1 MAGPRV
7 GVVRSMAAPGGAIES
22 LVEVVVA
29 VARRVQSSPKFEPR
43 DFEIVLRRPIVPSQA
58 DADQFSLPTT
68 EVRGGETTRA
78 AAERAANDVLGM
90 KPLRSHR
97 ICTRSSANRVWMGK
111 HVISVMH
118 FVLVDP
124 AVEPSDLN
132 GFKNSYF
139 NLGEIITEHRLYG
152 FAFDHREL
160 TNTALGWFRQMT
172 TTTPPRID
180 FVMRPKSRRGVSR
193 IIANPLMQSGMK
205 SSLDAPVFS
214 HNNGYFL
221 SGVLKPENFD
231 GVDRFNRPR
240 MGVSDVAGVV
250 DLDVVADPYDRA
262 HPSIRRRSAETRT
275 DEVDGYRSVPG
286 ANESTLDNTPIN
298 MGASN
303 DTGYI
308 RSNGEL
314 KSKEPIYSQSTKKSK
329 RTNAASVSLTKPILE
344 DDDPSTAPESAPV
357 TWFSDQYA
365 EITHVPDSIDAND
378 DDVEAALNGLRATV
392 HPDVFS
398 GPSPDP
404 MLAAENVVINENS
417 KRNPSPDYSKRG
429 SVEVPD
435 TEHPFIDDL
444 NSDFTN
450 PLFGQ

>member
-1 MAGPRV
+1 
-7 GVVRSMAAPGGAIES
+7 MAAAAGATES
-22 LVEVVVA
+22 LVNVVVA
-29 VARRVQSSPKFEPR
+29 VARRVQASPKFEAR
-43 DFEIVLRRPIVPSQA
+43 DFEIVLQRPIAPTQGN
-58 DADQFSLPTT
+58 ADQFSLPTT
-68 EVRGGETTRA
+68 EVRGAETTRA

-90 KPLRSHR
+90 KPIRSHR

-152 FAFDHREL
+152 FVFDHREL
-160 TNTALGWFRQMT
+160 ANTALGWFRQMT
-172 TTTPPRID
+172 TTTPPRIE
-180 FVMRPKSRRGVSR
+180 FVMRPKSRRGVNR
-193 IIANPLMQSGMK
+193 IIANPLMQNGMK

-231 GVDRFNRPR
+231 GADRFNRPR

-262 HPSIRRRSAETRT
+262 HPSIRRRSAEMNERK

-286 ANESTLDNTPIN
+286 ANESTLDNEPIN
-298 MGASN
+298 NGASNN

-308 RSNGEL
+308 RSNGVL

-329 RTNAASVSLTKPILE
+329 RAHAASVSLTKPILE
-344 DDDPSTAPESAPV
+344 DDNTSPATESTPV

-365 EITHVPDSIDAND
+365 EITHVPDPIDAND
-378 DDVEAALNGLRATV
+378 DDVEAALNGLRDTV

-404 MLAAENVVINENS
+404 LLAAENVALDVNS
-417 KRNPSPDYSKRG
+417 KRNPSPDYPRRG
-429 SVEVPD
+429 SAEVPD
-435 TEHPFIDDL
+435 ADHPFMDDL

-450 PLFGQ
+450 PLFGR